1 MLSDALAASPDSA
14 DLHLARAEILARTQ
28 QIHLAEADYAWQ
40 RAKAEKNAWMLNEL
54 CWSEAAFD
62 PLLPAAL
69 ADCEA
74 ALRLLPLAGQIID
87 SRALVLL
94 RLGRLREAQAEYD
107 KALALRPHEA
117 ASLYGRGLA
126 ELRLGLAKQ
135 GQADLAAA
143 ERLDAHT
150 GAYLAD
156 NGAKP

>member
-1 MLSDALAASPDSA
+1 
-14 DLHLARAEILARTQ
+14 
-28 QIHLAEADYAWQ
+28 
-40 RAKAEKNAWMLNEL
+40 
-54 CWSEAAFD
+54 
-62 PLLPAAL
+62 
-69 ADCEA
+69 
-74 ALRLLPLAGQIID
+74 LRLLPLAGQIID